1 MRNRLIAVIR
11 IYCGCGLTFKRV
23 DMQYLI
29 LAFIALLMSGANA
42 QPQQP
47 LQPLP
52 PYIPAPY
59 VNMSPRYYVPYNRF
73 EQPPPERLNR
83 YLKRQWREIRTFNF
97 GDTECVVI
105 SENNIQCGKRFW

>member
-1 MRNRLIAVIR
+1 
-11 IYCGCGLTFKRV
+11 
-23 DMQYLI
+23 MQYLF
-29 LAFIALLMSGANA
+29 LAFITLLISGVSA

-52 PYIPAPY
+52 PYMPAPY
-59 VNMSPRYYVPYNRF
+59 VDMSPRYYVPYNRF
-73 EQPPPERLNR
+73 EQLPPERLNR

>member
-1 MRNRLIAVIR
+1 
-11 IYCGCGLTFKRV
+11 
-23 DMQYLI
+23 MQYLF
-29 LAFIALLMSGANA
+29 LAFITLLISGVSA

-52 PYIPAPY
+52 PYMPAPY
-59 VNMSPRYYVPYNRF
+59 ADMSPRYYVPYNRF
-73 EQPPPERLNR
+73 EQQPPERLNR
-83 YLKRQWREIRTFNF
+83 HLKRQWREVSTFNF

>member
-1 MRNRLIAVIR
+1 MRNQLIAVIR

-29 LAFIALLMSGANA
+29 FAFITLLMSGASA

-52 PYIPAPY
+52 PSVPNSYLDLT
-59 VNMSPRYYVPYNRF
+59 PRYYVEPNRF
-73 EQPPPERLNR
+73 EQPPRERLNR
-83 YLKRQWREIRTFNF
+83 RLKKQWREIRTFNF